1 MKLRRILGT
10 VAVMAL
16 AATSLTLAT
25 GATASAAGRPNALV
39 VTGPCG
45 DLLTFVERV
54 AGTLIIDIVVP
65 SADSTEVWHLNAKE
79 QLLNPVTGGR
89 VGAPINL
96 VPSPLPDLAFSQVEG
111 GYDTTAN
118 FVDNPGFTYEF
129 SYTATRTVP
138 SAQVCQSIGFFTD
151 PGNGVRGPAGQNPT
165 GYPNSAPVPTGNNE
179 ALHGSHVA
187 SIQFDQEMLGTTQGA
202 PAANRFSVTVNGV
215 ARAVTGVS
223 VADDSPPNKA
233 VANLTLAGATLGAA
247 ANVQVTY
254 HPPLNNTDPQ
264 FQDITEVAP
273 GQTVPPGLDA
283 ASFGPVTIPIL

>member
-25 GATASAAGRPNALV
+25 GATASAAGRPNALI

-65 SADSTEVWHLNAKE
+65 SADAAETWHITANE

-89 VGAPINL
+89 IGAPVNL
-96 VPSPLPDLAFSQVEG
+96 VPSPLPDLAFSPVEG

-118 FVDNPGFTYEF
+118 FTDTPGFTYEF
-129 SYTATRTVP
+129 SYTATRTAP
-138 SAQVCQSIGFFTD
+138 STEVCSSIGFWTD
-151 PGNGVRGPAGQNPT
+151 PNGGVRGPVAQNPV
-165 GYPNSAPVPTGNNE
+165 GYPNAAPALTGNNE
-179 ALHGSHVA
+179 SLHGSHVA
-187 SIQFDQEMLGTTQGA
+187 SLQFDQPLLATSV
-202 PAANRFSVTVNGV
+202 PANNRFTVTVNGV
-215 ARAVTGVS
+215 ARAVTGVTI
-223 VADDSPPNKA
+223 ANDNPANKA
-233 VANLTLAGATLGAA
+233 VANLTLAGAVLGIN

-264 FQDITEVAP
+264 FQDTTEVAP
-273 GQTVPPGLDA
+273 GAVAPPGLDA
-283 ASFGPVTIPIL
+283 GAFGPVTVPML

>member
-25 GATASAAGRPNALV
+25 GATASAAGRPNALI

-65 SADSTEVWHLNAKE
+65 SADSTETWHITANE

-89 VGAPINL
+89 IGNPINL
-96 VPSPLPDLAFSQVEG
+96 VPSPLPDLAFSPAEG

-118 FVDNPGFTYEF
+118 FTDTPGFTYEF
-129 SYTATRTVP
+129 SYTATRTAP
-138 SAQVCQSIGFFTD
+138 STEVCQSIGFFTD
-151 PGNGVRGPAGQNPT
+151 PGNGVRGPAAQNPT
-165 GYPNSAPVPTGNNE
+165 GYPNTAPALTGNNE
-179 ALHGSHVA
+179 SLHGSHVA
-187 SIQFDQEMLGTTQGA
+187 SLQFDQPLLATSV
-202 PAANRFSVTVNGV
+202 PANNRFTVTVNGV

-223 VADDSPPNKA
+223 ITNDSPANKA
-233 VANLTLAGATLGAA
+233 VANLTLAGAVLGIN

-264 FQDITEVAP
+264 FQDVTEVAP
-273 GQTVPPGLDA
+273 GTVAPPGLDA
-283 ASFGPVTIPIL
+283 GAFGPVTVPML

>member
-25 GATASAAGRPNALV
+25 GATASAAGRPNALI

-65 SADSTEVWHLNAKE
+65 SADSTETWHITANE

-89 VGAPINL
+89 VGASINL
-96 VPSPLPDLAFSQVEG
+96 VPTPLPDLAFSPAEG

-118 FVDNPGFTYEF
+118 FTDTPGFTYEF
-129 SYTATRTVP
+129 SYTATRTAP
-138 SAQVCQSIGFFTD
+138 STEVCQSIGFFTD
-151 PGNGVRGPAGQNPT
+151 PGNGVRGPSAQNPVS
-165 GYPNSAPVPTGNNE
+165 YPNTAPAPTGNNE
-179 ALHGSHVA
+179 SLHGTHVA
-187 SIQFDQEMLGTTQGA
+187 SLQFDQPMLTTSV
-202 PAANRFSVTVNGV
+202 PAANRFTVTVNGV
-215 ARAVTGVS
+215 ARAVTGVTI
-223 VADDSPPNKA
+223 ANDNPANKS
-233 VANLTLAGATLGAA
+233 VANLTLAGAVLGIN

-264 FQDITEVAP
+264 FQDVTEVAP
-273 GQTVPPGLDA
+273 GSVAPPGLDA
-283 ASFGPVTIPIL
+283 GAFGPVTVPML

>member
-16 AATSLTLAT
+16 AATSVTLAT
-25 GATASAAGRPNALV
+25 GATASAAGRPNALI

-54 AGTLIIDIVVP
+54 AGTLILDIVVP
-65 SADSTEVWHLNAKE
+65 SADSTETWHITAHE
-79 QLLNPVTGGR
+79 QLLNPTTGGR
-89 VGAPINL
+89 IGAPINL
-96 VPSPLPDLAFSQVEG
+96 VPSPLPDLAFSPAEG

-118 FVDNPGFTYEF
+118 FTDTPGFTYEF
-129 SYTATRTVP
+129 SYTATRTAP
-138 SAQVCQSIGFFTD
+138 SSEICSSIGFWTD
-151 PGNGVRGPAGQNPT
+151 PGNGVRGPASQNPVS
-165 GYPNSAPVPTGNNE
+165 YPNSAPVPTGNNE

-187 SIQFDQEMLGTTQGA
+187 SIQFDQEMLATTQGD
-202 PAANRFSVTVNGV
+202 PATNRFTVTVNGV

-223 VADDSPPNKA
+223 VTNDNPPNKS
-233 VANLTLAGATLGAA
+233 VANLTLAGAALALS

-264 FQDITEVAP
+264 FQDIFEVAP
-273 GQTVPPGLDA
+273 GLTPPPGQDA
-283 ASFGPVTIPIL
+283 VGFGPVTVPML